1 MDASKPTT
9 FAGEPTPGG
18 EAFSRLSYGSSVS
31 RRRGFGSKIRDL
43 VDGVYGLFFTGA
55 ATKDENARDEMK
67 CPVITL
73 VTVLGGGFLT
83 HYGAG
88 DTDRFATMM
97 ALDAAEVRFCNGIGR
112 HEQNSST
119 VIRMTWGLEDTGLPV
134 CCLPEDSR
142 LGGMGKGGAF
152 RV

>member
-1 MDASKPTT
+1 MPLSRFSLHGFGKPTT

-18 EAFSRLSYGSSVS
+18 EAFSRLSYGSSVFGGS
-31 RRRGFGSKIRDL
+31 GFGSKIRDL
-43 VDGVYGLFFTGA
+43 VDGVYGLFFAGA
-55 ATKDENARDEMK
+55 ATKDENARNEMK

-73 VTVLGGGFLT
+73 VTVLRGGFLA

-88 DTDRFATMM
+88 DTDGFATVV

-119 VIRMTWGLEDTGLPV
+119 G
-134 CCLPEDSR
+134 DSYD
-142 LGGMGKGGAF
+142 LGARRYRIASLLSTAG
-152 RV
+152 